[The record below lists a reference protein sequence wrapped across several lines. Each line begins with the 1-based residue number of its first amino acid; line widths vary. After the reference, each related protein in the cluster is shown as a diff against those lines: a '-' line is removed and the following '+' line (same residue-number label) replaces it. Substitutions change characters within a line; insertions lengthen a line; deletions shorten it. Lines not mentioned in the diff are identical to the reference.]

1 MRLVLLVAALA
12 CLVVGASASA
22 ELKLDYPGAYDDS
35 APAEKRGSGARVRAG
50 GGQGGTAIHWMAFN
64 GDEAGVSQAIISGAG
79 VNERVKKGS
88 TPLHLAAYNGHTAV
102 ARLLIE
108 HGARVNAR
116 TEDGITPLDWAQRNG
131 HEEVAMLLIAH
142 GAKNNKADRVRTR
155 GKDPVDQQTG
165 SEEKPG
171 RTAPDNRQL
180 PLKYSLLPVLEE
192 SVLVINEPVKAD
204 GQPEK
209 PVSGESYRIQLGA
222 FGSKQRAM
230 DAWKSHK
237 KKYPGFL
244 GSRQLILDTVSVKGK
259 NFHRVQTGPMS
270 RSDAWAICG
279 RLKEANQACAVMK
292 RGP

>member
-1 MRLVLLVAALA
+1 MRLVLLAAALA
-12 CLVVGASASA
+12 SLAVGAPASA
-22 ELKLDYPGAYDDS
+22 ELTPDIPGANDDS
-35 APAEKRGSGARVRAG
+35 APAGKPNSAARMRAG

-79 VNERVKKGS
+79 VNDRVKKGS

-102 ARLLIE
+102 ARVLIE

-142 GAKNNKADRVRTR
+142 GAKTTEAARVRTR
-155 GKDPVDQQTG
+155 GKDPVDQRKG
-165 SEEKPG
+165 GEEKPG
-171 RTAPDNRQL
+171 RTAPDNRQR
-180 PLKYSLLPVLEE
+180 PLKYSLFPVPENSL
-192 SVLVINEPVKAD
+192 VVINKPVKAH

-222 FGSKQRAM
+222 FSSKQRAM
-230 DAWKSHK
+230 DAWMSYK
-237 KKYPGFL
+237 KKYPEFL
-244 GSRQLILDTVSVKGK
+244 GSRQVILDPVSVKGK
-259 NFHRVQTGPMS
+259 DLHRVQTGPMS
-270 RSDAWAICG
+270 RSDAWSICA

>member
-12 CLVVGASASA
+12 CLVVSASASA

-131 HEEVAMLLIAH
+131 HREVAKLLLAN
-142 GAKNNKADRVRTR
+142 GAKATNANQARSNGAPRADSQASTQN
-155 GKDPVDQQTG
+155 DPSSGVG
-165 SEEKPG
+165 S
-171 RTAPDNRQL
+171 RA
-180 PLKYSLLPVLEE
+180 PLKYSLVQLPENIMVMDSGLKISERE
-192 SVLVINEPVKAD
+192 TVKPASA
-204 GQPEK
+204 GI
-209 PVSGESYRIQLGA
+209 YRIHLGA
-222 FGSKQRAM
+222 FSSEKLAQ
-230 DAWKSHK
+230 DAWALYQ
-237 KKYPGFL
+237 KKYPESL
-244 GSRQLILDTVSVKGK
+244 GSRDLILDRINAKGESLY
-259 NFHRVQTGPMS
+259 RVHTGPMI
-270 RSDAWAICG
+270 RSDAWGICAQ
-279 RLKEANQACAVMK
+279 LKQAGQSCAVMK
-292 RGP
+292 RRSP